1 MIPFPEWRGHDVDGI
16 IGLMNKQDEA
26 QIWEERVYAGG
37 SRLVR
42 GPAIVR
48 WTTKA
53 YFIRRFLQLEST
65 DRLLD
70 VGCGTGEFSMLAAR
84 QVREAV
90 GVDAATTAIALAQA
104 AAARLALRNARFIEG
119 SAYDLREL
127 LRDRALFDKAICFD
141 LLEHLTAPA
150 DVLAAIF
157 DLLRPGG
164 RALIYTNCYG
174 RFSWP
179 YLRERCRGPVGP
191 LWSSDRRDH
200 HFIRFTTAQLRDL
213 TEQWR
218 TRMIWKNHFLVP
230 FVSALS
236 GMIDRTWRATRSAP
250 PPSDEKP
257 HANPPVQVQTAMRG
271 PRLLVQAA
279 KLAASVLEM
288 ETLGR
293 FTPGAGVYLLLE
305 KPHMKDRK

>member
-1 MIPFPEWRGHDVDGI
+1 
-16 IGLMNKQDEA
+16 MNKRDEA
-26 QIWEERVYAGG
+26 QIWEEQVYAGG

-42 GPAIVR
+42 SPAIVR

-53 YFIRRFLQLEST
+53 YFMRRFLKLEPS

-70 VGCGTGEFSMLAAR
+70 VGCGTGEFTMLAAGR
-84 QVREAV
+84 IREAI
-90 GVDAATTAIALAQA
+90 GIDAASTAISLARA
-104 AAARLALRNARFIEG
+104 AAARQKFGNVQFIEG
-119 SAYDLREL
+119 SAYELRKL
-127 LRDRALFDKAICFD
+127 LCDRAPFDKAICFD
-141 LLEHLTAPA
+141 LLEHLSAPA
-150 DVLAAIF
+150 EVLAAIL

-179 YLRERCRGPVGP
+179 YLRERWRGRVEP

-213 TEQWR
+213 TRPWR
-218 TRMIWKNHFLVP
+218 ARMIWKNHFLVP
-230 FVSALS
+230 IVSYFS
-236 GMIDRTWRATRSAP
+236 GLLDRLWQGTRRAAP
-250 PPSDEKP
+250 PTTSGNAAAPATVE
-257 HANPPVQVQTAMRG
+257 VQTSMRG
-271 PRLLVQAA
+271 PRLLIQAV

-293 FTPGAGVYLLLE
+293 FAPGAGVYLLLE
-305 KPHMKDRK
+305 KPMEAGRE